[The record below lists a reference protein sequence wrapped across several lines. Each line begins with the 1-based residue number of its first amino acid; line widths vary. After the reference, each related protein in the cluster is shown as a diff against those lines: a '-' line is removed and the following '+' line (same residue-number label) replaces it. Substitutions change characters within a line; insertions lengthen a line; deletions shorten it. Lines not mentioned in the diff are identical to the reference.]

1 MEPAYITIEGANTH
15 NLKNVS
21 LRIPRG
27 KLVVLTGVSGSG
39 KSSLA
44 FDTIYAEGQRRYM
57 ESLSSYAKQVVGQ
70 LEKPDVAFIDGLS
83 PAISIDQ
90 KTIGRNPRSSVGTI
104 TEISDYLRLLYSTIG
119 KSETGSKPRS
129 PREFSANSPYGACP
143 ACSGIGFK
151 TDIDPNRV
159 IARELSLKQGAVLL
173 WAGSSG
179 SEIAAIKA
187 LAQMIGIDY
196 EKPLAEQDERFIDI
210 LLYGYDKEPV
220 TFMHKG
226 KQLTRYYSGCV
237 PALRAMQNGGT
248 TSKGNL
254 TALEQ
259 FSGQVVCGEC
269 GGCKLKRESLGVTIM
284 GKSIIDVSRMPVSEL
299 VPFFR
304 KLPELLDK
312 REALISGQVIE
323 EATSRLILLTE
334 VGLGY
339 LSLDRP
345 ANTLSGGEAQR
356 IRLASQIG
364 ARLCGVLYVLDEPS
378 IGLHSRDNDRLIA
391 TMAKLRDIGNTVL
404 VVEHDEDTMRAAD
417 WIIDMGPGAGRH
429 GGQIVAEGTLSDL
442 IMNEQSLTGAYLSGR
457 KQIAVPAERRAVRDK
472 WLMIK
477 GARENNLR
485 NIDVRIPLGVY
496 TCVTGVSG
504 SGKSSLI
511 NDILYRSLALKLSGA
526 KAMPGEHDSIEGI
539 QHIKKVIHIDQT
551 PIGRSPTSNPA
562 TYTGAYDLIRDLFAG
577 TRDAER
583 LGYNKGHFSF
593 NVSGKNAGRC
603 DTCKGDGV
611 VKVEM
616 HFMPDVYVPCEVCGG
631 ARFKAELLEVK
642 VNGKH
647 IADILDMT
655 VAEAAD
661 FFADDNKLSNIF
673 GTMMDVGLDYIKLGQ
688 PATEL
693 SGGEAQ
699 RIKLATELSRP
710 SNGRTIY
717 IMDEPTTGLHSA
729 DIERLIAIVNRL
741 LANGD
746 TVVIIEHNLD
756 MMKSADF
763 IIDMGPEG
771 GDRGGYVIASGTPED
786 IARCTESYTG
796 DFLRKMLT
804 PKAIEV

>member
-90 KTIGRNPRSSVGTI
+90 KTIGRNPRSSIGTI
-104 TEISDYLRLLYSTIG
+104 TEISDYLRLLYSAIG
-119 KSETGSKPRS
+119 KSEDGTKLRS
-129 PREFSANSPYGACP
+129 PREFSANSPHGACP

-151 TDIDPNRV
+151 TDIDPKRI

-173 WAGSSG
+173 WAGSAG
-179 SEIAAIKA
+179 SEIAAVKA
-187 LAQMIGIDY
+187 LAQTIGIDY

-269 GGCKLKRESLGVTIM
+269 GGCKLKRESLGVTIT
-284 GKSIIDVSRMPVSEL
+284 GKSIIEVSRMPISEL

-312 REALISGQVIE
+312 REALIAGQVVDE
-323 EATSRLILLTE
+323 VKSRLTLLAE

-364 ARLCGVLYVLDEPS
+364 ARLCGVLYVMDEPS

-429 GGQIVAEGTLSDL
+429 GGQIIAEGTVSDL
-442 IMNEQSLTGAYLSGR
+442 MMHEQSLTGAYLSGR
-457 KQIAVPAERRAVRDK
+457 KQIAVPAERRAVRGK
-472 WLMIK
+472 WLEIK
-477 GARENNLR
+477 GARENNLQ

-526 KAMPGEHDSIEGI
+526 KAMPGEHDTIEGI

-603 DTCKGDGV
+603 DTCKGDGL

-647 IADILDMT
+647 IADILNMT

-673 GTMMDVGLDYIKLGQ
+673 TTMIDVGLDYIKLGQ

-741 LANGD
+741 LAYGD

-756 MMKSADF
+756 MIKSADYV
-763 IIDMGPEG
+763 IDMGPEG
-771 GDRGGYVIASGTPED
+771 GDQGGYVIASGTPED
-786 IARCTESYTG
+786 IARCEVSYTG
-796 DFLRKMLT
+796 QFLRNMLT
-804 PKAIEV
+804 PKAVGI